1 MSTPREDF
9 GRPTDSARAL
19 DRTCRRSSA
28 SAGPVPVQVPGQ
40 CLARTTAC
48 ADAGATERRF

>member
-1 MSTPREDF
+1 VSTPREDF